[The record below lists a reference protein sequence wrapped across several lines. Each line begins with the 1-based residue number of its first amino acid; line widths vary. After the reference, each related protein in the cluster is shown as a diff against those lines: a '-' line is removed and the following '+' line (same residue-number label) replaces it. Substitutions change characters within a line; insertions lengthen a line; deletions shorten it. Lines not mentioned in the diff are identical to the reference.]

1 MTNFK
6 WGYGVVVSLAIGMTG
21 CYMDGQR
28 SQQMDHMSAHN
39 HKMTDHKEMNGQQAN
54 ANAKA
59 MHTSHASAS
68 AAKEP
73 IQQVAPGPKR
83 KAAPQLPVIQ

>member
-6 WGYGVVVSLAIGMTG
+6 WGYGVVVSLAIGLTG

-28 SQQMDHMSAHN
+28 SQQMGHMPAHN
-39 HKMTDHKEMNGQQAN
+39 HKMTQTQEMNGQHAN
-54 ANAKA
+54 APAKA
-59 MHTSHASAS
+59 THASHASAG
-68 AAKEP
+68 AVKEP